1 MKPEEQEAN
10 LTLWADGVARLLE
23 ERERPELA
31 VVFRAFARRDPD
43 AVRAAVGM
51 FAPAML
57 EALAEMVELERQDR
71 VKAGEE
77 RSVEMLDWLAR
88 LVAQVHDEYRTIDL
102 EPGEAGPIQ

>member
-10 LTLWADGVARLLE
+10 LTLWADGVAGLLE

-43 AVRAAVGM
+43 AVRAAVGV
-51 FAPAML
+51 FTPTML

-71 VKAGEE
+71 AEAGEE
-77 RSVEMLDWLAR
+77 RSVEILDWLAR
-88 LVAQVHDEYRTIDL
+88 LVAQVHDEYRTVDL